1 MTGLVQRSE
10 IGSKIVL
17 STTSLKIAEV
27 FGKKHKHVLDSI
39 RGLISTGEFGEHNQS
54 STGSSE
60 IWEPNFRPSTYVD
73 IRGKTNEMYLLDEL
87 FTTVLLM
94 GFTGKEVVRWKIAYA
109 KEFQRMREE
118 LSKPKI
124 IQQPLIIVPRF
135 KNDSVS
141 RAHRELMSQFKST
154 FISIYKRV
162 PTNEEY
168 GRFVAGVNKKV
179 FGYHEKGMRK
189 ELTTHGYVVA
199 INTFD
204 EITSSLKS
212 TNNIGTSV
220 QSSVDRI
227 NLELSTVKFPQLGT
241 EPFALIT
248 NGTELVAA

>member
-1 MTGLVQRSE
+1 MQELVPVVFNEQLKVNSVDARTLWKAVGSRMKFTDWIYSRLDDTIARENIDFKLSE
-10 IGSKIVL
+10 KNERVNKGQLKSRIDYII
-17 STTSLKIAEV
+17 TISLAKEIAMLERNDI
-27 FGKKHKHVLDSI
+27 GKK
-39 RGLISTGEFGEHNQS
+39 
-54 STGSSE
+54 
-60 IWEPNFRPSTYVD
+60 
-73 IRGKTNEMYLLDEL
+73 
-87 FTTVLLM
+87 
-94 GFTGKEVVRWKIAYA
+94 VRKYFIECED
-109 KEFQRMREE
+109 KLKE

-204 EITSSLKS
+204 EITSSLKA

>member
-1 MTGLVQRSE
+1 MTDLVSS
-10 IGSKIVL
+10 GSF
-17 STTSLKIAEV
+17 S
-27 FGKKHKHVLDSI
+27 FGDSK
-39 RGLISTGEFGEHNQS
+39 
-54 STGSSE
+54 
-60 IWEPNFRPSTYVD
+60 VD
-73 IRGKTNEMYLLDEL
+73 IRFEENGKIWFSAKDVGVCLGYKNTRDALRRHCREKGVVKYDILTNGGKQQISFIDEPNL
-87 FTTVLLM
+87 YRLIMASKMESAENFQDWVTEEVLPCIRK
-94 GFTGKEVVRWKIAYA
+94 TGSYSVV
-109 KEFQRMREE
+109 E
-118 LSKPKI
+118 PKI

>member
-27 FGKKHKHVLDSI
+27 FGKRHNNVI
-39 RGLISTGEFGEHNQS
+39 RDIENLIEAGEFS
-54 STGSSE
+54 KL
-60 IWEPNFRPSTYVD
+60 NFEFSTYQGE
-73 IRGKTNEMYLLDEL
+73 RRKEKMYLLDEL

-94 GFTGKEVVRWKIAYA
+94 GFTGKEIVKWKIAYT

-154 FISIYKRV
+154 FISIYKRI

-204 EITSSLKS
+204 EITSSLKA

>member
-1 MTGLVQRSE
+1 
-10 IGSKIVL
+10 
-17 STTSLKIAEV
+17 V
-27 FGKKHKHVLDSI
+27 FGKRHNNVI
-39 RGLISTGEFGEHNQS
+39 RDIENLIEAGEFS
-54 STGSSE
+54 KL
-60 IWEPNFRPSTYVD
+60 NFEFSTYQGE
-73 IRGKTNEMYLLDEL
+73 RRKEKMYLLDEL

-94 GFTGKEVVRWKIAYA
+94 GFTGKEIVKWKIAYT

-154 FISIYKRV
+154 FISIYKRI

-204 EITSSLKS
+204 EITSSLKA

>member
-1 MTGLVQRSE
+1 
-10 IGSKIVL
+10 
-17 STTSLKIAEV
+17 LKIAEV
-27 FGKKHKHVLDSI
+27 FGKRHNNVI
-39 RGLISTGEFGEHNQS
+39 RDIENLIEAGEFS
-54 STGSSE
+54 KL
-60 IWEPNFRPSTYVD
+60 NFEFSTYQGE
-73 IRGKTNEMYLLDEL
+73 RRKEKMYLLDEL

-94 GFTGKEVVRWKIAYA
+94 GFTGKEIVKWKIAYT

-154 FISIYKRV
+154 FISIYKRI

-204 EITSSLKS
+204 EITSSLKA

>member
-10 IGSKIVL
+10 IGSKNVL
-17 STTSLKIAEV
+17 ATTSLKVAEV
-27 FGKKHKHVLDSI
+27 FGKRHGNVI
-39 RGLISTGEFGEHNQS
+39 RDIENIAKRDVFSTGLNFEFS
-54 STGSSE
+54 SYKDSS
-60 IWEPNFRPSTYVD
+60 
-73 IRGKTNEMYLLDEL
+73 GKSNRFYILDQD
-87 FTTVLLM
+87 FTTFLIM
-94 GFTGKEVVRWKIAYA
+94 GFTGKEADQWKLKYIH
-109 KEFQRMREE
+109 EFNRMREE

-154 FISIYKRV
+154 FISIYKRI